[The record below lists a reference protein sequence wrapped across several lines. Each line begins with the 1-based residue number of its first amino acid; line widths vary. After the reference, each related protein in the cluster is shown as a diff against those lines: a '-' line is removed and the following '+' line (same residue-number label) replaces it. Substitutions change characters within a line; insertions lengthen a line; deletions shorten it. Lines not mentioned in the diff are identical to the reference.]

1 MCDHDRRYGGRDYRR
16 DFHGDFR
23 RGDCRD
29 MDLMVPGIVT
39 GIVVTI
45 GNVATIGIIIRTV
58 ALMVPVMTILMGHS
72 TLDATLSATLK
83 SLKS

>member
-1 MCDHDRRYGGRDYRR
+1 MIMTDVMVVVIIGAIFMGIL
-16 DFHGDFR
+16 GKAIVATW
-23 RGDCRD
+23 G
-29 MDLMVPGIVT
+29 LMVPGIVT

-45 GNVATIGIIIRTV
+45 GIVATIGIIIRTV
-58 ALMVPVMTILMGHS
+58 VLMVPVMTTLMGHS

>member
-1 MCDHDRRYGGRDYRR
+1 MIMTDVMVVVIIGAIFMAILGEAIVATW
-16 DFHGDFR
+16 
-23 RGDCRD
+23 
-29 MDLMVPGIVT
+29 DLMVPGIVT

-72 TLDATLSATLK
+72 TLDATYQQR
-83 SLKS
+83 

>member
-1 MCDHDRRYGGRDYRR
+1 MIMTDVMVVVIIGAIFMAILGEAIVATW
-16 DFHGDFR
+16 
-23 RGDCRD
+23 
-29 MDLMVPGIVT
+29 DLMVPGIVT
-39 GIVVTI
+39 GFVVTI

>member
-1 MCDHDRRYGGRDYRR
+1 MIMTDVMVVVIIGAIFMAILGEAIVATW
-16 DFHGDFR
+16 
-23 RGDCRD
+23 
-29 MDLMVPGIVT
+29 DLMVPGIVT